1 MKTPMTLGQKKTK
14 AIDQLLEE
22 LGVGRSGAHE
32 GHCDPLVNRLH
43 CCFWT
48 GLKPMPTEQICV
60 QFNELR
66 YCIYEITTAVGTG
79 VVFFQE

>member
-22 LGVGRSGAHE
+22 LGVGVYCITGAGVLEIRCNMCSGA
-32 GHCDPLVNRLH
+32 
-43 CCFWT
+43 

-66 YCIYEITTAVGTG
+66 
-79 VVFFQE
+79 

>member
-22 LGVGRSGAHE
+22 LGVGTYSSLQSTVDVELDHLSNA
-32 GHCDPLVNRLH
+32 
-43 CCFWT
+43 
-48 GLKPMPTEQICV
+48 GLKPMSTEQICV

-66 YCIYEITTAVGTG
+66 
-79 VVFFQE
+79 